1 MNHADDDADEQY
13 TSNLWLGCRP
23 SRKKNA
29 TRKLSEI
36 LIPKPNAHRQRGRE
50 HSHKCNA
57 MHYLFKGRPQSRA
70 GPSDRL
76 GLVAVE
82 QQSLVACSPV
92 DQGREEREKRWTHEA
107 LQSRSGCIQLLLH
120 KSSLSLFHFFFHS
133 FPTGGCVKQLMMIY
147 SCSIKKKNERERG
160 RRAWWRGTSLHRR
173 LCLARRH
180 AIHD

>member
-57 MHYLFKGRPQSRA
+57 MQCIIYSKAVLR
-70 GPSDRL
+70 
-76 GLVAVE
+76 VE
-82 QQSLVACSPV
+82 QGHLIDSALWLSNSKVLLRAVPSTKGERKGKKDGPTRLSKV
-92 DQGREEREKRWTHEA
+92 DQVVSNSCYTRV
-107 LQSRSGCIQLLLH
+107 L
-120 KSSLSLFHFFFHS
+120 SLSSIS
-133 FPTGGCVKQLMMIY
+133 F
-147 SCSIKKKNERERG
+147 SILSP
-160 RRAWWRGTSLHRR
+160 RAVVSSS
-173 LCLARRH
+173 
-180 AIHD
+180 

>member
-1 MNHADDDADEQY
+1 MPMMMQMSSTQVIFGLAAA
-13 TSNLWLGCRP
+13 RP
-23 SRKKNA
+23 GKKMQQENSP
-29 TRKLSEI
+29 RSS
-36 LIPKPNAHRQRGRE
+36 IPGPMPRDRE
-50 HSHKCNA
+50 GESIPTNA
-57 MHYLFKGRPQSRA
+57 MHYLFQGRLGSRA